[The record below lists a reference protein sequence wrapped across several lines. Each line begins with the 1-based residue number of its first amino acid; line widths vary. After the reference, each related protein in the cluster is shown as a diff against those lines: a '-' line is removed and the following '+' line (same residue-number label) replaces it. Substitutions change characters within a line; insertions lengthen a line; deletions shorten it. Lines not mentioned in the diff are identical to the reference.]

1 MTTTLSSEEERARK
15 RQAIGLDPRRP
26 RARETIQLPPEQ
38 SGGEGVFWFAV
49 LLLAAMV
56 IATGW
61 MVYDTVYSAQ
71 NAAMGDE
78 DLQLLLRDDFNT
90 PQLALANARVDDVW
104 DTRFADGHYQ
114 ILIEQPG
121 NLTWSTLGILDAST
135 YRVETSMTLMDFAR
149 QGEPFTHWGYGGLL
163 ARYGNPQNFYL
174 FAVDGQGSYQVQRQK
189 EEVWQ
194 LLHPW
199 TQSNLLKQ
207 GGDANQLAVED
218 DGSQIRFY
226 ANGTLL
232 FTITEPRLPG
242 GDVGLMAGTR
252 SQGRVAA
259 HFDWVK
265 IYGVP
270 FVGANE

>member
-61 MVYDTVYSAQ
+61 MVYDTVYLAQ
-71 NAAMGDE
+71 SGAMGDE

-90 PQLALANARVDDVW
+90 PQLALANAHVDGVW
-104 DTRFADGHYQ
+104 DTRFADGQYQ

-121 NLTWSTLGILDAST
+121 NLTWSTLGILNTST
-135 YRVETSMTLMDFAR
+135 YRVETSMTLMDSTR
-149 QGEPFTHWGYGGLL
+149 QG
-163 ARYGNPQNFYL
+163 YGNPQNFYL

-189 EEVWQ
+189 EEIWQ

-199 TQSNLLKQ
+199 TQSNLLKR

-226 ANGTLL
+226 ANGALL
-232 FTITEPRLPG
+232 FTVAEPRLPG
-242 GDVGLMAGTR
+242 GDVGLMAGAR
-252 SQGRVAA
+252 SQGRALA

-270 FVGANE
+270 FTPANE

>member
-1 MTTTLSSEEERARK
+1 
-15 RQAIGLDPRRP
+15 
-26 RARETIQLPPEQ
+26 
-38 SGGEGVFWFAV
+38 
-49 LLLAAMV
+49 LLAAMV
-56 IATGW
+56 FAIAW

-71 NAAMGDE
+71 FDAESAEG
-78 DLQLLLRDDFNT
+78 LHLLLRDDFNT
-90 PQLALANARVDDVW
+90 PQLALADAHVDGVW

-121 NLTWSTLGILDAST
+121 NLTWSTLGLLNAST
-135 YRVETSMTLMDFAR
+135 YRVETSMALMDSAR
-149 QGEPFTHWGYGGLL
+149 QDEPSTQWGYGGLL
-163 ARYGNPQNFYL
+163 VRYGNPQNFYL

-189 EEVWQ
+189 AEVWQ

-207 GGDANQLAVED
+207 GGNANRLAVED

-232 FTITEPRLPG
+232 FTISEPRLPG

-252 SQGRVAA
+252 SQGRAA
-259 HFDWVK
+259 AYFDWVK
-265 IYGVP
+265 IYDMP
-270 FVGANE
+270 FAPANE